1 MPSDRWLKKAEPA
14 RNVSQSDVRRME
26 QEKRA
31 RIAAVSDPPV
41 EEVDRPRSPPT
52 AQSDPTQVTLLT
64 PLTPPTAPSRD
75 YAKVANS
82 IVREAVASGMFAGK
96 SKQLYD
102 YLYSKTRG
110 AIFPKRSVRL
120 TKSAIM
126 QGSHIGSERTMYK
139 NLRRL
144 ETVGLVQVRS
154 IAGEQ
159 SGSEYTILLPEEV
172 APLTPPTPLTDT
184 THTDHKVVTPLTAQS
199 GVSGVSLN
207 GVDSTTSSD
216 HKTSSKTIDQSD
228 DDEAFADFISRFKQA
243 AKELT
248 GKEPSAKERE
258 KYGELAELLIQE
270 QKIAAARTSVVSV
283 PAFLFEHLRRRLT
296 KKTVQE
302 PLKRKEEAPSLP
314 RAEIAPFKPE
324 VIAAHLAD
332 ARKRLERTGEQLK
345 GDAAP
350 ALCDV
355 LSQTAARLSEIAT
368 EVGATDN
375 PDVQGLEDSLTKL
388 DEALDDAVGAT
399 IPPAELAARRA
410 EAVAKL
416 ASYSKRMETD
426 AYEEALNGLTVKL
439 QREKYGLP
447 RLSMFYL

>member
-1 MPSDRWLKKAEPA
+1 
-14 RNVSQSDVRRME
+14 
-26 QEKRA
+26 
-31 RIAAVSDPPV
+31 
-41 EEVDRPRSPPT
+41 
-52 AQSDPTQVTLLT
+52 
-64 PLTPPTAPSRD
+64 
-75 YAKVANS
+75 
-82 IVREAVASGMFAGK
+82 MFAGK

-110 AIFPKRSVRL
+110 AIVPKRSIRL

-144 ETVGLVQVRS
+144 EIVGLVQVRS

-172 APLTPPTPLTDT
+172 APLTPLTPLTDT
-184 THTDHKVVTPLTAQS
+184 THTSHKVVTPLTPQS

-207 GVDSTTSSD
+207 TVESTTSGD
-216 HKTSSKTIDQSD
+216 AKTSFKTLDES

-248 GKEPSAKERE
+248 GKEPTAKERE

-270 QKIAAARTSVVSV
+270 LKIVAARTSVVSV
-283 PAFLFEHLRRRLT
+283 PAVLFEHLRRRLT

-302 PLKRKEEAPSLP
+302 PLKRKEEASSQPP
-314 RAEIAPFKPE
+314 AEITPFKPE

-332 ARKRLERTGEQLK
+332 ARERLERTGEQLK

-350 ALCDV
+350 ELCAV

-410 EAVAKL
+410 EAAEKL
-416 ASYSKRMETD
+416 APYRKRMEGE
-426 AYEEALNGLTVKL
+426 AYEQALNGMTVKL

-447 RLSMFYL
+447 RLSLFHL